1 MTDDAASVASDDYT
15 EHSDTAVYLEKK
27 QAAWD
32 PERELLQSAIVGSIA
47 KQCIRQGVFSKNDD
61 RFHYIIERYGS
72 KCPGLRPDMV
82 ERRIEEI
89 VKRSNKNKNMNS
101 NVSLSGSN
109 PSDGD
114 ALTPSSLNDN
124 NDEDKQSA
132 SGCRASFKSKWKENG
147 GFNLLT
153 YTLLQLVFAILM
165 FIISVIVTHMDYN
178 RTPYRNW
185 ALAGGVTSTSAEFRV
200 RGPSSDDNL
209 LREFV
214 VSTNKNLGIEKDQI
228 LVVPVSYKDISE
240 EEHFVKK
247 LRLDSLEPL
256 TTYYYAIT
264 RPQVLPNS
272 VTVIDDNIGSFKTP
286 ALEGS
291 RMNFTVALGA
301 CSLTGS
307 QSQMFE
313 SILDLDPQLF
323 IHLGDFHYED
333 LVTLDVDKRLE
344 AYDKVMGSSSQ
355 RSLYMGTSFAYI
367 WDDHDWLANN
377 DDGSNVDAGNI
388 AKQGYS
394 LGIPHYSLGPIQT
407 QTSTDEGTAAKYQ
420 AFTIGTVRFII
431 LDLRSESR
439 KSTASYGGQVYS
451 DEQKQWL
458 FNELSQADNYDY
470 VVLVSSRPWTSPDK
484 VGSDSWGGF
493 VSDRDELSFFIA
505 STVGAGPKNLFVISG
520 DNHMIAYDDGSNT
533 DYSGQ
538 NEFVGGF
545 PLLHSGPLSNAGPGN
560 VKNIFKPKEHR
571 FTEGC
576 MAVSAE
582 MNYQFSTIEFDFPQD
597 AAESGCLR
605 IKGYKKGSSSDNLFF
620 EKELC
625 GEIMRDGSAEQDTCR
640 TKSFTVTTTIMLIMA
655 LAFIMVHGVVVLY
668 FLGKKRWGL
677 ALSYFGIGILFYGI
691 TIAAS
696 LVGALCFGMKKVNT
710 LALAAVLLCQTIF
723 GFAFVSLAVSRYCS
737 SRNDNKDVP
746 PEKIVIDSDE
756 YAGTQESVGA
766 PSKDGYQHLEETKQ
780 TEVEVQPLEEK
791 KQTEVEVQPNE
802 DEEIEV
808 IL

>member
-1 MTDDAASVASDDYT
+1 MMDAASVVSDDYT
-15 EHSDTAVYLEKK
+15 EDSENAVYIEQK
-27 QAAWD
+27 QAD
-32 PERELLQSAIVGSIA
+32 PEKELLQSAIVSSIA
-47 KQCIRQGVFSKNDD
+47 KQCIRQGVFSRNDD
-61 RFHYIIERYGS
+61 RFQYIIERYGS
-72 KCPGLRPDMV
+72 KCPGLRADMV
-82 ERRIEEI
+82 ERRIEEFA
-89 VKRSNKNKNMNS
+89 KSNNKKNS
-101 NVSLSGSN
+101 NVSLSGSRL
-109 PSDGD
+109 SDGD
-114 ALTPSSLNDN
+114 ALTPSSVNDN
-124 NDEDKQSA
+124 NDKDKQAA
-132 SGCRASFKSKWKENG
+132 SDRCLKSKWKENG

-153 YTLLQLVFAILM
+153 YTCVQLAFAILM
-165 FIISVIVTHMDYN
+165 FIISVIYTHMNYN

-200 RGPSSDDNL
+200 RGPASDDNL

-214 VSTNKNLGIEKDQI
+214 VSSNKNLGIEKDQI
-228 LVVPVSYKDISE
+228 LVVPVSYKDFSE
-240 EEHFVKK
+240 DEHFVKK

-291 RMNFTVALGA
+291 RMNFTVALGS

-313 SILDLDPQLF
+313 SILDLDPQMF
-323 IHLGDFHYED
+323 IHLGDLHYED

-344 AYDKVMGSSSQ
+344 AFDKVLGSSSQ
-355 RSLYMGTSFAYI
+355 RSLYMGTNFVYI

-394 LGIPHYSLGPIQT
+394 LGIPHYSLGPIQA
-407 QTSTDEGTAAKYQ
+407 QTSTDEATAAKYQ
-420 AFTIGTVRFII
+420 AFTIGSVRFIM

-439 KSTASYGGQVYS
+439 KSTASYGGKVYS

-458 FNELSQADNYDY
+458 FNELSQADNYDF
-470 VVLVSSRPWTSPDK
+470 VVLASSRPWTSPDK

-520 DNHMIAYDDGSNT
+520 DNHMIAFDDGSST

-560 VKNIFKPKEHR
+560 VKNIFKPKEHH

-576 MAVSAE
+576 MAISAE

-597 AAESGCLR
+597 AAENGCIR
-605 IKGYKKGSSSDNLFF
+605 IKGYKRGSSSDNIIF

-625 GEIMRDGSAEQDTCR
+625 GEIMRDGFTEQDNTCR
-640 TKSFTVTTTIMLIMA
+640 TKSFTVPTTIMLLIA
-655 LAFIMVHGVVVLY
+655 LAFVIVLGVLVLY
-668 FLGKKRWGL
+668 RLGRKRWGL
-677 ALSYFGIGILFYGI
+677 ASSYCGIGILFYEA
-691 TIAAS
+691 TIALS
-696 LVGALCFGMKKVNT
+696 LAGALCFGMKKVNT
-710 LALAAVLLCQTIF
+710 LALAAVLLCQTVI
-723 GFAFVSLAVSRYCS
+723 GFAFVYLAVSRYCS
-737 SRNDNKDVP
+737 SRIHNEGERPKKV
-746 PEKIVIDSDE
+746 VTDSDD
-756 YAGTQESVGA
+756 YAGAQESVRSPTKG
-766 PSKDGYQHLEETKQ
+766 GYQHLEEEKQ
-780 TEVEVQPLEEK
+780 TEVEIK
-791 KQTEVEVQPNE
+791 PNE
-802 DEEIEV
+802 AEEIEV